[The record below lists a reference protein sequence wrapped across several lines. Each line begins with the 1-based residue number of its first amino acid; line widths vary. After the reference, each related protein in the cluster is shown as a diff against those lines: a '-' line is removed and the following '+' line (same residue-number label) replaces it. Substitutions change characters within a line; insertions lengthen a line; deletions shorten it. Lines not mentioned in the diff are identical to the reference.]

1 MKKTISVMVAV
12 ITAVLSVF
20 CVSASAF
27 DFPETDGQKEDTA
40 NTYYFKGIS
49 LIDSEERYYLFDV
62 EKVIL
67 PQGYKPLVKVCYDGK
82 HEFELPGY
90 ITLVFTDGS
99 SVKCSPDNPPTLKDG
114 KELLI
119 RYITTFACED
129 EYIYGIEIYR
139 WFSETSTIDS
149 GGYYPHNYVVVNC
162 EETNRS
168 LKENIMQY
176 KFKIRSLFSG
186 YIKNKIFNL
195 ENPFYAGGIIYTLPD
210 LFRDIFEET
219 ALFLNYFT
227 DDVLKL

>member
-1 MKKTISVMVAV
+1 MKKTVSVMSAV
-12 ITAVLSVF
+12 IIAVLSVF
-20 CVSASAF
+20 CIPASAF
-27 DFPETDGQKEDTA
+27 DFTDSDRQKEDTA
-40 NTYYFKGIS
+40 ITYYFEGIR
-49 LIDSEERYYLFDV
+49 LNDSEELYYLFDV

-114 KELLI
+114 KKLLVK
-119 RYITTFACED
+119 YMTTFACED

-139 WFSETSTIDS
+139 WSSETNILDS
-149 GGYYPHNYVVVNC
+149 GGYYPHSYVIVNC
-162 EETNRS
+162 EETNQP
-168 LKENIMQY
+168 LKENILQY
-176 KFKIRSLFSG
+176 KFKIRSLFSR
-186 YIKNKIFNL
+186 YIKSKVFYI
-195 ENPFYAGGIIYTLPD
+195 ENPFYVGGIFYNLPD

-219 ALFLNYFT
+219 ASFLNYFT